1 MSARAYA
8 TLSDVIVLSGQKYT
22 AEEQDRIAALL
33 PLISD
38 ALRTE
43 AVKVDRDLDEMI
55 AKDQTGAYGNTVK
68 LVTVDIVVRVMR
80 QSFEGDPLTQ
90 ESQAALGYSW
100 SGTYTIAGGGIAAS
114 ILKNDLKRLGL
125 KKQRYGWVNIYDDET
140 ARGTGTT

>member
-22 AEEQDRIAALL
+22 AEEQDRIAALI

-125 KKQRYGWVNIYDDET
+125 KKQRYGWVNIYGDET
-140 ARGTGTT
+140 ARDSGTT